1 MKLITG
7 LYDPAMAGP
16 QTAIFSP
23 VFNALGLVPLVF
35 ASLLCGGGAFGKGR
49 QPVPPQPFV
58 FGTALLG
65 FFAVGPYLALRNYLP
80 EMDAEEEPTLLERVL
95 TSKLIAVPLLGAS
108 AVCLYNLV
116 VALLDPTA
124 VSGLSEIFWT
134 SKAVHVSILDFCVL
148 SAAVVDPLR
157 EDMRRR
163 GWEPEATK
171 VALFAVPLVGP
182 TLWLAVRP
190 PVVRP

>member
-1 MKLITG
+1 MHTCGYIRAYIETSIQLANCQPPPPLPLQTED
-7 LYDPAMAGP
+7 DPAMAGP

-80 EMDAEEEPTLLERVL
+80 EMDAEEEPTLLEVRAGRFNVIL
-95 TSKLIAVPLLGAS
+95 FKAPKCFAGNRSIGYVERAWKGAGGNIFSVAIA
-108 AVCLYNLV
+108 
-116 VALLDPTA
+116 
-124 VSGLSEIFWT
+124 
-134 SKAVHVSILDFCVL
+134 
-148 SAAVVDPLR
+148 
-157 EDMRRR
+157 
-163 GWEPEATK
+163 
-171 VALFAVPLVGP
+171 
-182 TLWLAVRP
+182 
-190 PVVRP
+190 